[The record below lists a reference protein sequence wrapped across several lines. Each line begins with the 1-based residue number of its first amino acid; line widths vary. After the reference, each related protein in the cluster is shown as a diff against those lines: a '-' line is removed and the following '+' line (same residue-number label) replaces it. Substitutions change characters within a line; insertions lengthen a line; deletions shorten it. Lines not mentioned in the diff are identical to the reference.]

1 ACETY
6 TLCYIVCPM
15 DPEKLLQCPY
25 DKNHQIRASR
35 FPYHLVK
42 CKKNNEKIAKQLV
55 TCPYNARHRIPK
67 DEFNSHIEIC
77 ESKISSEVNKE
88 DWEADAD
95 EASVSPFVFGAR
107 IGPRSNRKNR
117 PRNNRLVQD
126 WGRSTAGLYT
136 LTRPIQLVCRKHHV
150 MCGA

>member
-1 ACETY
+1 
-6 TLCYIVCPM
+6 M

-77 ESKISSEVNKE
+77 ESKISSEE

-95 EASVSPFVFGAR
+95 EASVSPFGCILSPDLFNLYESKSGVKISERRNINHLRYAED
-107 IGPRSNRKNR
+107 ITLMAESEEELRSLITK
-117 PRNNRLVQD
+117 VKEE
-126 WGRSTAGLYT
+126 S
-136 LTRPIQLVCRKHHV
+136 CS
-150 MCGA
+150 